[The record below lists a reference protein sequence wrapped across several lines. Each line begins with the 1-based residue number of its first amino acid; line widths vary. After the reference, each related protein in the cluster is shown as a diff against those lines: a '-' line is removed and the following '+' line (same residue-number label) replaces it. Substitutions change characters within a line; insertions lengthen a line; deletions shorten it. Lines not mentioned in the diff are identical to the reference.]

1 MNLITHAAPLACALF
16 LAVRSHRLVSQLTV
30 IVVLLLFSMNTAS
43 AQSSGGSSRA
53 NSNPFGKNRNYS
65 ARSPLGSRPA
75 FSPYLNL
82 LRSDNAVLNYHGLVR
97 PEQEFRAA
105 NEQFQNQFGDVQ
117 KKFDTL
123 EQKDASSNLGV
134 TGHHVR
140 FLSDQNGGAGSV
152 QGTLAE
158 RAQRSD
164 KLPPTPGSRIA
175 PSGHGAYFTNH
186 GAYFPFPN
194 R

>member
-1 MNLITHAAPLACALF
+1 MNLLGFTHRLRERLHLPR
-16 LAVRSHRLVSQLTV
+16 LAVL
-30 IVVLLLFSMNTAS
+30 VVLTLLCSMSSAS
-43 AQSSGGSSRA
+43 AQYSRGSTRI
-53 NSNPFGKNRNYS
+53 NSNPFGRSRNYS

-82 LRSDNAVLNYHGLVR
+82 LRSGDPVLNYHGLVR

-105 NEQFQNQFGDVQ
+105 NEQFQNQFSDVQ
-117 KKFDTL
+117 KKFETL
-123 EQKDASSNLGV
+123 EQKDPSSNLGV

-140 FLSDQNGGAGSV
+140 FLSDQSGGAGSV

-186 GAYFPFPN
+186 GAYYPFPN

>member
-1 MNLITHAAPLACALF
+1 MNLPVVTNRRRIQRRMPQLA
-16 LAVRSHRLVSQLTV
+16 V
-30 IVVLLLFSMNTAS
+30 IVVLLLLFSMNTAT
-43 AQSSGGSSRA
+43 AQYSRGSSRVT
-53 NSNPFGKNRNYS
+53 SNPFGKSRNYS
-65 ARSPLGSRPA
+65 APRSPLGSRPA

-105 NEQFQNQFGDVQ
+105 NEQFQKQFNDVH

-123 EQKDASSNLGV
+123 EQKDPSSNLGV

-140 FLSDQNGGAGSV
+140 FLSDQYGGAGSV

-186 GAYFPFPN
+186 GAYYPFPN